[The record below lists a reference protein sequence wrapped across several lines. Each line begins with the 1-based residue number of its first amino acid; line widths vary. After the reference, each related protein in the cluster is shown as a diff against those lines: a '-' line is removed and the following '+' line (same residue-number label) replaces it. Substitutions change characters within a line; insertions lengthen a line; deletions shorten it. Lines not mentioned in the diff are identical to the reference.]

1 MGSASGNSS
10 GRRTL
15 QGLTNKLLPTFETT
29 SLLSSSHFSRRH
41 LLGALSNFLL
51 LEPAFLVGAIPHQQ
65 HTPKVC
71 VCACVCVCVRACV
84 YVLCVCACVCV
95 CVVCV
100 CLCVCTCV
108 RAYVY
113 LTGSRRVLLHYS
125 VLQAS
130 YQGLEERV
138 GKLAALQ
145 RGWLRGGGR
154 NSPYLGLVNLYR
166 IFCRESMEFT
176 AIYGVYV
183 RLWPTLH
190 ILP

>member
-84 YVLCVCACVCV
+84 YVLCVCVFVCVYVRACVC
-95 CVVCV
+95 
-100 CLCVCTCV
+100 LFNGITK
-108 RAYVY
+108 
-113 LTGSRRVLLHYS
+113 GSVTLFCF
-125 VLQAS
+125 AS
-130 YQGLEERV
+130 IIPRIRGEGR
-138 GKLAALQ
+138 KTSSFAKRLAE
-145 RGWLRGGGR
+145 GR
-154 NSPYLGLVNLYR
+154 WT
-166 IFCRESMEFT
+166 E
-176 AIYGVYV
+176 
-183 RLWPTLH
+183 
-190 ILP
+190 

>member
-65 HTPKVC
+65 HTPNVC

-84 YVLCVCACVCV
+84 YVLCVCVRACVYVLCVCVFVCVYVRACVCLFNGITKGSATLF
-95 CVVCV
+95 CYASIIPRIRGEGRKTSSFAKR
-100 CLCVCTCV
+100 LAEG
-108 RAYVY
+108 R
-113 LTGSRRVLLHYS
+113 LT
-125 VLQAS
+125 
-130 YQGLEERV
+130 E
-138 GKLAALQ
+138 
-145 RGWLRGGGR
+145 
-154 NSPYLGLVNLYR
+154 
-166 IFCRESMEFT
+166 
-176 AIYGVYV
+176 
-183 RLWPTLH
+183 
-190 ILP
+190 

>member
-1 MGSASGNSS
+1 
-10 GRRTL
+10 
-15 QGLTNKLLPTFETT
+15 
-29 SLLSSSHFSRRH
+29 
-41 LLGALSNFLL
+41 
-51 LEPAFLVGAIPHQQ
+51 
-65 HTPKVC
+65 
-71 VCACVCVCVRACV
+71 V
-84 YVLCVCACVCV
+84 YVLC
-95 CVVCV
+95 VCV

-190 ILP
+190 ILPWQRPTKRQGSVTMSNRHSKLLYRNSQPAPAYTNDANQPALRMHTCANRARPSSFY